1 MSVQRRTEDDMR
13 QFTAGIE
20 AARDAVERAYDRD
33 SPSTQYQ
40 LVDGVTLALAA
51 IDTLA
56 KEASRF
62 PDHEPLCPDDTICEE
77 GDGWLC
83 DLAAEARVDG
93 IRLALDTVDSGGRAE
108 TQLRT
113 LLTEHTA
120 PQETP

>member
-1 MSVQRRTEDDMR
+1 MSVQRRNEDDMR
-13 QFTAGIE
+13 QFAAGID
-20 AARDAVERAYDRD
+20 AAREAVERAYDRD

-51 IDTLA
+51 IDALA

-62 PDHEPLCPDDTICEE
+62 PDHEDLCPDNTICDE

-83 DLAAEARVDG
+83 DLVAEVRSHTL
-93 IRLALDTVDSGGRAE
+93 RLALDTVDKGGRAE

-113 LLTEHTA
+113 LIDHHDKD
-120 PQETP
+120 TP